1 MTRLIVTLFIT
12 LIYINLVA
20 KPPDFSLTASGGVY
34 DFVVD
39 GNILYAATDKG
50 IVDVFNILTKRRVNQ
65 IKVPKIHDFAGDL
78 IAPKIFSIDLLQAS
92 KQLLLTVQ
100 GEGGFSDIYL
110 VTGTNIQKIISAQ
123 NSKLLAKRAAFFNNN
138 TLVIGLMSNE
148 IVLYRYTDKKQL
160 YRIHY
165 STSSLSD
172 FVLINN
178 RTKIVTCDEAGKLRL
193 IDTKTGTKLKELSGQ
208 NVDNIYKTAYAHNT
222 YITAG
227 QDRRV
232 AVYAPSGNYYLT
244 ADFLVYA
251 AGISPLGKL
260 GAYSATALNEIQVF
274 EIHSKQKIQTL
285 VGQKSTLTKIFFRN
299 EKQLIT
305 SSEDPQILFWNL

>member
-1 MTRLIVTLFIT
+1 MTRYIVTLFIT
-12 LIYINLVA
+12 LFSVNLVA
-20 KPPDFSLTASGGVY
+20 KPPEFSLTASGGVY

-39 GNILYAATDKG
+39 VNILYAATDKG
-50 IVDVFNILTKRRVNQ
+50 IVDIFNIQTKKRINQ
-65 IKVPKIHDFAGDL
+65 IKLPKIHDFAGDL
-78 IAPKIFSIDLLQAS
+78 IAPKIFSIDLLQSS

-110 VTGTNIQKIISAQ
+110 VVGSNIQKIISAKT
-123 NSKLLAKRAAFFNNN
+123 SKLLAKRAVFFNKN
-138 TLVIGLMSNE
+138 TIVIGLMSNE
-148 IVLYRYTDKKQL
+148 IELYRFTDRKQL

-172 FVLINN
+172 FILINN
-178 RTKIVTCDEAGKLRL
+178 RTNIVTCDEAGKLRL
-193 IDTKTGTKLKELSGQ
+193 IDTKTGNKLKEFSGQ
-208 NVDNIYKTAYAHNT
+208 NVDNIYKTAYANNT

-232 AVYAPSGNYYLT
+232 AVYKPSGNYYLS

-251 AGISPLGKL
+251 VGISPLGKL
-260 GAYSATALNEIQVF
+260 AAYSATALNEIQVF
-274 EIHSKQKIQTL
+274 DTNSKQKIQKL
-285 VGQKSTLTKIFFRN
+285 VGQQSTLTKIFFRN

-305 SSEDPQILFWNL
+305 SSEDPKILFWNL